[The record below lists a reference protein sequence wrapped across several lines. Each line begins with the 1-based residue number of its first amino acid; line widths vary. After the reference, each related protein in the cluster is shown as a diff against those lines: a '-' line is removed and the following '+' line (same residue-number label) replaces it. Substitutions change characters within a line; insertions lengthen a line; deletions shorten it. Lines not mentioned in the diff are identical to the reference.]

1 MQPAFTVVIP
11 TYNSSSYITETLE
24 SIQHATKHK
33 NYEVII
39 IDDKS
44 QDAHELVQITSK
56 YHNVQVILKKQKS
69 NAADS
74 RNIGYL
80 NSRARFVFFLDSDD
94 SYLPKAIDKRL
105 TFHKQYN
112 AGVIFGNFLTNYSNY
127 IRDSNL
133 PLYKSQDMR
142 DYIFIQ
148 GGDFR
153 SSVISIDKKY
163 YKESLFDSNSYK
175 HQDWIFAIRCWQ
187 NAENILFDTNSITVI
202 NETRSFRMS
211 SKSNISASEYFC
223 NNYLKSTEHI
233 NAFSKGFL
241 LNAIFTKDYQACKF
255 FASKYSPSTKI
266 DELYLFIFKAI
277 SHKNILP
284 FISISL
290 NSLRK
295 IKRKTLFNR

>member
-1 MQPAFTVVIP
+1 MQSAFTVVIP
-11 TYNSSSYITETLE
+11 TYNSSSYIVETLN

-33 NYEVII
+33 NYDVII

-44 QDAHELVQITSK
+44 EDIDELIRMTNK
-56 YHNVQVILKKQKS
+56 HHNVKVILKTQKS

-80 NSRARFVFFLDSDD
+80 TSKTRFVFFLDSDD
-94 SYLPKAIDKRL
+94 SYLSNAIDKRL
-105 TFHKQYN
+105 KFHKQNN
-112 AGVIFGNFLTNYSNY
+112 AGVVFGNFVTNYGDY

-133 PLYKSQDMR
+133 PLYNSQDMR

-163 YKESLFDSNSYK
+163 YKETLFDSNSYK

-187 NAENILFDTNSITVI
+187 NAENILFDTNNITAI

-211 SKSNISASEYFC
+211 SKSNIGASKYFC
-223 NNYLKSTEHI
+223 KNYLESVEHI
-233 NAFSKGFL
+233 NAFSKGFW
-241 LNAIFTKDYQACKF
+241 LNTIFTKDYQACKF
-255 FASKYSPSTKI
+255 FASNYSPSNI
-266 DELYLFIFKAI
+266 LDELHLLIFKSI

-284 FISISL
+284 FSSISL

-295 IKRKTLFNR
+295 IKRKVLFDK